1 MNSTNEYPWAIE
13 ELAAAIAIFSHAN
26 VRSNRAGPALRDAM
40 RSFQRPSQLTREMIE
55 RLNLEPYDDAG
66 ELRPLSEIVEQLAR
80 AEPAHED
87 FWKLFGIQAGSTMSH
102 LVRYGPKTLRNL
114 AEQVPLSEHADTLLE
129 DTRELIGPL

>member
-40 RSFQRPSQLTREMIE
+40 RSLQRPSQLTRETID
-55 RLNLEPYDDAG
+55 RLGLQPYGPDGD
-66 ELRPLSEIVEQLAR
+66 LLPLTEIVDQLSRSA
-80 AEPAHED
+80 PAHED
-87 FWKLFGIQAGSTMSH
+87 FWKLFGIQAGSTMSQ
-102 LVRYGPKTLRNL
+102 LVRYGPQTLRNL
-114 AEQVPLSEHADTLLE
+114 AKQVPLSEHAETLLE

>member
-1 MNSTNEYPWAIE
+1 MNATNEYPWAIE

-40 RSFQRPSQLTREMIE
+40 RSLQRPSQLTRETID
-55 RLNLEPYDDAG
+55 RLGLDTKDGDGNL
-66 ELRPLSEIVEQLAR
+66 LPLSEIVEQLSR

-87 FWKLFGIQAGSTMSH
+87 FWKLFGIQAGSTMSQ
-102 LVRYGPKTLRNL
+102 LVRYGPQTLRNL
-114 AEQVPLSEHADTLLE
+114 AEQVPLSEYAETLLE

>member
-40 RSFQRPSQLTREMIE
+40 RSLQRPSQLTSETID
-55 RLNLEPYDDAG
+55 RLGLQPYDG
-66 ELRPLSEIVEQLAR
+66 EGNLLPLTEIIDQLSGA
-80 AEPAHED
+80 APAHED
-87 FWKLFGIQAGSTMSH
+87 FWKLFGIQAGSTMSQ
-102 LVRYGPKTLRNL
+102 LVRYGPQTLRNL
-114 AEQVPLSEHADTLLE
+114 AEQVPLSEHAETLLE